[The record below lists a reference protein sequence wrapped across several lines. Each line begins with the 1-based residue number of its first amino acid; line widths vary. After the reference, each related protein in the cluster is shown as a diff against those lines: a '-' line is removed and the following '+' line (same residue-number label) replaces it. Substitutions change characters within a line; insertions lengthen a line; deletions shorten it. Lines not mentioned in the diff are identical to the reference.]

1 MSEIQPRLWSDFD
14 GTAVALAR
22 KTDPR
27 NWSKYPLR
35 GLAGYVEFLKGVQS
49 TGVEIAGVVSRRPDI
64 FPRRL
69 ATNRSIAK
77 LGLSKFFNRPEQVVH
92 QGSEEAKGRFVLEQS
107 RISTIGMLEDKPHKL
122 GAVLLGALTEP
133 VRHLDVPRHPILLGV
148 VSHDRSQEYIERLV
162 EQVEAKITGG
172 LHVTESSCGIGRA
185 ISTSFRLET
194 EFLNLHVTP
203 LQPYSEQAGEAFG
216 QAIQDIAA

>member
-1 MSEIQPRLWSDFD
+1 MSKIQPRLWSDFD

-35 GLAGYVEFLKGVQS
+35 GLAGYAEFLKGVRS

-64 FPRRL
+64 FPRRA
-69 ATNRSIAK
+69 ATARSIAK
-77 LGLSKFFNRPEQVVH
+77 LGFSEFFNRPEQVVH
-92 QGSEEAKGRFVLEQS
+92 KGSEEAKWQFVLDQS
-107 RISTIGMLEDKPHKL
+107 RNTTIGMLDDKPHKF

-133 VRHLDVPRHPILLGV
+133 VQHLEVPRYPILLGV

-162 EQVEAKITGG
+162 EQAEAKTTCG
-172 LHVTESSCGIGRA
+172 LHVTESWSGIDRA
-185 ISTSFRLET
+185 ITTSFRLET
-194 EFLNLHVTP
+194 ESLNLHVMP
-203 LQPYSEQAGEAFG
+203 LRPYSEQTGEAFG
-216 QAIQDIAA
+216 RAILDIAA